1 LGAFGRRQAQVI
13 VLGITP
19 GVRSLAYCVLH
30 IEEKRQ
36 PEVLDSDLLKGGQPG
51 FEPSE
56 AVLLQKSRPH
66 ALTLHIVIE
75 RAFDLS
81 RKEPVIMAL
90 GPGTGKEPA
99 LHVLVVRLMLAG
111 LAAELE
117 EATPGLKI
125 DCHTWETTDELDAI
139 LGMDV
144 KKAVRRTLNH
154 NGTTLIRSPYVL
166 AAGTALA
173 AAARIQ
179 DDLKQLRA
187 HAR

>member
-1 LGAFGRRQAQVI
+1 MI

-19 GVRSLAYCVLH
+19 GVRSLAYCVLL
-30 IEEKRQ
+30 IEAER
-36 PEVLDSDLLKGGQPG
+36 PAEVIDSDLLKGGSPTASDD
-51 FEPSE
+51 EE
-56 AVLLQKSRPH
+56 KLKKKSKPH

-81 RKEPVIMAL
+81 KRAPITMAL

-99 LHVLVVRLMLAG
+99 IHVLLVRLMLAG
-111 LAAELE
+111 LAAEFE
-117 EATPGLKI
+117 EQMPGLKI
-125 DCHTWETTDELDAI
+125 DCVSWETTDELDVI

-154 NGTTLIRSPYVL
+154 SGTTLIRSPYVL

-173 AAARIQ
+173 AAAH
-179 DDLKQLRA
+179 LKSNPKQLRA